1 VNQQTTRRFQV
12 GDTVRVIRVT
22 DAGGISDQVGVVYE
36 ITPDP
41 SVGLWMHVNTE
52 PYQDDAGN
60 TVSTTSARL
69 HEDHTPRFGNTVRLL
84 QPAPNPAAQA
94 AAWAASCEALNA
106 ASATERLAA
115 LQAAVE
121 ATVHDLDRAG
131 LLPADYECVPDTN
144 VGELRILTGNLQL
157 RAGMTGSLDTP
168 AAHFLVTTSD
178 DDDEQAATE
187 RTTTDLGAVRAWIM
201 RWSVTALI
209 GSEGGL

>member
-1 VNQQTTRRFQV
+1 VNEQNPT
-12 GDTVRVIRVT
+12 
-22 DAGGISDQVGVVYE
+22 A
-36 ITPDP
+36 
-41 SVGLWMHVNTE
+41 
-52 PYQDDAGN
+52 A
-60 TVSTTSARL
+60 
-69 HEDHTPRFGNTVRLL
+69 
-84 QPAPNPAAQA
+84 PAPAPAVQA
-94 AAWAASCEALNA
+94 AVWAASCEALDA
-106 ASATERLAA
+106 SSATERLAA
-115 LQAAVE
+115 LQDAVE

-131 LLPADYECVPDTN
+131 LLPDDYEYVPDTN

-201 RWSVTALI
+201 RWSLTELAARAAQVQRVSALLEDLRESSVDPAATGNPVDEAAFLAFVVGRLDKALA